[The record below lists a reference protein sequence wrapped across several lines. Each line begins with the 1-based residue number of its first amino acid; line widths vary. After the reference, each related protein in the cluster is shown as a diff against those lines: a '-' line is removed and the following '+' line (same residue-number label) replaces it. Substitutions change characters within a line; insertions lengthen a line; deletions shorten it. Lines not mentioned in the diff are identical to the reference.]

1 MTDFDRSETLVQEWM
16 SPVVITVNQD
26 GTVRDA
32 LAKLGEHRISALP
45 VVNAEQNFVGI
56 VTIADFLRTVIST
69 DQVLDSNYP
78 HYDDCLW
85 AVDLIQ
91 RKLGTD
97 KVGSVMTE
105 VVATVKP
112 NDSMCD
118 AARNMFGLGLHHLPV
133 IGGNGKLVGIL
144 SSTDFVRLVGDK
156 KFPF

>member
-1 MTDFDRSETLVQEWM
+1 MADFDRAETLVQEWM
-16 SPVVITVNQD
+16 SPVVITVNQND
-26 GTVRDA
+26 TVRDA
-32 LAKLGEHRISALP
+32 LNKLGEHRISALP
-45 VVNAEQNFVGI
+45 VVDSDKRFVGI
-56 VTIADFLRTVIST
+56 VTIADFLRSVIST
-69 DQVLDSNYP
+69 DQALDSNYP

-112 NDSMCD
+112 GDSMCD

-133 IGGNGKLVGIL
+133 VGSNGQLAGIL

>member
-1 MTDFDRSETLVQEWM
+1 MADFDRADTLVQEWM
-16 SPVVITVNQD
+16 SPVVITVNQND
-26 GTVRDA
+26 TVRDA
-32 LAKLGEHRISALP
+32 LNKLGEHRISALP
-45 VVNAEQNFVGI
+45 VVDGESRFVGI
-56 VTIADFLRTVIST
+56 VTIADFLRSVITT
-69 DQVLDSNYP
+69 DQTLDSNYP

-85 AVDLIQ
+85 AVELIQ

-97 KVGSVMTE
+97 QVGTVMTE

-133 IGGNGKLVGIL
+133 VGSNGQLAGIL